1 MPGGA
6 PADGMLRYQA
16 SYDIMTITTPQNIV
30 SQARLE
36 RVVGDDS
43 MIVPPVD
50 VIVDIINIHYPPPT
64 NESIFY
70 SVLGGEE
77 RDTSHSLY
85 FLNRKYFGFFPQYKN
100 IFSILI

>member
-1 MPGGA
+1 
-6 PADGMLRYQA
+6 
-16 SYDIMTITTPQNIV
+16 
-30 SQARLE
+30 
-36 RVVGDDS
+36 

-85 FLNRKYFGFFPQYKN
+85 FLN
-100 IFSILI
+100 